1 MDYLALSDSDF
12 ARFTDKLS
20 SEEYRKIFNND
31 PEGFADRINGG
42 RTWEE
47 HRDRKEQDALNKQI
61 ADMVDKDLAAKNKK
75 LRSRLDSGVGLD
87 AQLCTWLDLPTNI
100 PIMPIPTAGFS
111 GAGLAAIKAAARAFM
126 AKHASEGRFSED
138 EQYALMKTMTDACN
152 VVGRMFDPRTT
163 QAWEA
168 VYKICLMAGR
178 VRPMRLAP
186 EPTPEP
192 TMAERI
198 SKIAAEPTPEE
209 KRISYRNTVVF
220 KSRSLG
226 DLTAYDIERK
236 LTADQYKQII
246 AEGYSKDGQ
255 ILLNT
260 QELTQG
266 KKIEY
271 RPATVGISTGVK

>member
-1 MDYLALSDSDF
+1 
-12 ARFTDKLS
+12 
-20 SEEYRKIFNND
+20 
-31 PEGFADRINGG
+31 
-42 RTWEE
+42 
-47 HRDRKEQDALNKQI
+47 
-61 ADMVDKDLAAKNKK
+61 
-75 LRSRLDSGVGLD
+75 
-87 AQLCTWLDLPTNI
+87 
-100 PIMPIPTAGFS
+100 
-111 GAGLAAIKAAARAFM
+111 
-126 AKHASEGRFSED
+126 
-138 EQYALMKTMTDACN
+138 
-152 VVGRMFDPRTT
+152 
-163 QAWEA
+163 
-168 VYKICLMAGR
+168 
-178 VRPMRLAP
+178 
-186 EPTPEP
+186 
-192 TMAERI
+192 MAERI

>member
-1 MDYLALSDSDF
+1 MDYLQLSDADF
-12 ARFTDKLS
+12 SRFTDKLS

-42 RTWEE
+42 RTWEA
-47 HRDRKEQDALNKQI
+47 HRDQKEQDALNKQI
-61 ADMVDKDLAAKNKK
+61 TDTVEKDLAEKNKK
-75 LRSRLDSGVGLD
+75 LRSRLDSGIGLD
-87 AQLCTWLDLPTNI
+87 AQLCTWLDIHNI
-100 PIMPIPTAGFS
+100 PVTPIPTAGFA
-111 GAGLAAIKAAARAFM
+111 GAATEAIKVGARAFM

-178 VRPMRLAP
+178 VRPMRLEP

-209 KRISYRNTVVF
+209 KRISYRNTVVW
-220 KSRSLG
+220 KSRTLG
-226 DLTAYDIERK
+226 DLTQNDIDNK
-236 LTADQYKQII
+236 LTGDQYKKLVNE
-246 AEGYSKDGQ
+246 EGYSADGRILVNTAQ
-255 ILLNT
+255 IHPR
-260 QELTQG
+260 G
-266 KKIEY
+266 G
-271 RPATVGISTGVK
+271 R